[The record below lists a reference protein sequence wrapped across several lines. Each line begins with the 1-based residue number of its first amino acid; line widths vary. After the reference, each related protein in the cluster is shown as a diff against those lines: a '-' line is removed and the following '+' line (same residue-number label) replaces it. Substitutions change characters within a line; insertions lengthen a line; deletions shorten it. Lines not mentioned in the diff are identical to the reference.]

1 MKLTMQ
7 RRVAWVTTLALA
19 ATMGAG
25 CGEEERRAGAT
36 PRTIPLVEAPP
47 ATTSTTPAPTQ
58 TPPAAEPAPTRTTRP
73 RPTPSAPASRS
84 QRARLDA
91 ALEPL
96 DAEVAPATTQ
106 DELALIART
115 PGDAADALAG
125 GTLGQRAGEIFRAV
139 YHVARYRTPT
149 VIAFQGGLGAGESR
163 DTVAAIFQLT
173 RRQAARIDW
182 ASEDSV
188 ALMDWTPFLLTIH
201 PSLR

>member
-1 MKLTMQ
+1 M
-7 RRVAWVTTLALA
+7 AWVAALA
-19 ATMGAG
+19 DADHGG
-25 CGEEERRAGAT
+25 RRAR
-36 PRTIPLVEAPP
+36 PDPHH
-47 ATTSTTPAPTQ
+47 
-58 TPPAAEPAPTRTTRP
+58 PAARHGSLRACRRIGLAARTARG
-73 RPTPSAPASRS
+73 
-84 QRARLDA
+84 RA
-91 ALEPL
+91 EPL

-106 DELALIART
+106 DELALTART

-182 ASEDSV
+182 TSEDGV
-188 ALMDWTPFLLTIH
+188 ALMDWTPFLLTMH